1 MPSKDFT
8 NLLIAKVSK
17 DEIEKIH
24 PEFIEYFGPVKFIKN
39 DFKENLKDILIER
52 IWQTAKERNYYLYDE
67 VLIYEVKDYFVGI
80 ALACPRFIPGTAKKL
95 KPPKLTPEEAF
106 QLIMDK
112 LKNIEVIGYSSEG
125 LLTQS
130 KNVTTTNSNNTIS

>member
-8 NLLIAKVSK
+8 NLLIVKVSK
-17 DEIEKIH
+17 DEIEKKH
-24 PEFIEYFGPVKFIKN
+24 PEYIEYLGPVKFIKN
-39 DFKENLKDILIER
+39 DFKENLKDIFMEK

-80 ALACPRFIPGTAKKL
+80 ALACPRFIPNTAKKL
-95 KPPKLTPEEAF
+95 KPPKLTPDEAF

-125 LLTQS
+125 LLSQ
-130 KNVTTTNSNNTIS
+130 NQNATTTNLNNTLQ

>member
-17 DEIEKIH
+17 DEIEKKH
-24 PEFIEYFGPVKFIKN
+24 PEYIEYFGPVKFIKN
-39 DFKENLKDILIER
+39 DFKEKLRDILIER

-67 VLIYEVKDYFVGI
+67 ILIYEVKDYFVGI

-95 KPPKLTPEEAF
+95 KPPKLTPDEAF

-125 LLTQS
+125 LLTQ
-130 KNVTTTNSNNTIS
+130 KQDATTNSNNTLQ